1 MVTGLVSL
9 VELSRQFRQRGVGGI
24 DLEVVL
30 NIGVGGPGAAAV
42 GPWDAAIALGLP
54 TGAPRGASRQ
64 YSCDYRGDATL
75 LMDGL

>member
-1 MVTGLVSL
+1 MLPGSGSEMLAEPLERCGMATGLVSL

-42 GPWDAAIALGLP
+42 VPEMPL
-54 TGAPRGASRQ
+54 
-64 YSCDYRGDATL
+64 
-75 LMDGL
+75 